1 MFLESKLVKFTID
14 SDVDTRS
21 LLAISVSDTF
31 SVRSYA
37 TFCRTRL
44 EIWQFFSTIDVLAT
58 VTLLQLLHW
67 KRRFL
72 RRNSVGVPTCSRRG
86 ILEGFESHI

>member
-1 MFLESKLVKFTID
+1 MTV
-14 SDVDTRS
+14 DVDTRS

-58 VTLLQLLHW
+58 VFSYNFYTETDVSSDVAV
-67 KRRFL
+67 
-72 RRNSVGVPTCSRRG
+72 SVFPLARE
-86 ILEGFESHI
+86 EGF